1 MNDLRLIEE
10 EKKEAQVDRR
20 VPQGRLAD
28 DMDRYIMGYNNMG
41 SVIESESERDSWPDK
56 SVQASF
62 DKQSDDTPKLMED
75 YLAMKREIAGQSI
88 DSKSLHHQ
96 NANEDG
102 ANSMRNMAA
111 RKVGST
117 KAITGKAAQLQMVQ
131 NQMDSDRADRAQ
143 AQPY

>member
-1 MNDLRLIEE
+1 
-10 EKKEAQVDRR
+10 
-20 VPQGRLAD
+20 
-28 DMDRYIMGYNNMG
+28 MGYNNMG